1 MRYQN
6 LLADHDDHD
15 YLNFTNKEYEGN
27 ISLVST
33 DELIGITNDIRMKN
47 GNTDL
52 VGKCNNAVYY
62 NFYLVFD
69 TQKQDAHIQAVC
81 NCSEKDDWV
90 SYKLP
95 MSEEEKLSVMW
106 QFIQMLTKEIYN
118 S

>member
-6 LLADHDDHD
+6 LLAEVDRD
-15 YLNFTNKEYEGN
+15 YLNFTNKGYEGN

-33 DELIGITNDIRMKN
+33 DELICITNDIRMKN

-52 VGKCNNAVYY
+52 VGKLYNNDVYY

-90 SYKLP
+90 SYELP

-106 QFIQMLTKEIYN
+106 QFIQMLTEEIYN